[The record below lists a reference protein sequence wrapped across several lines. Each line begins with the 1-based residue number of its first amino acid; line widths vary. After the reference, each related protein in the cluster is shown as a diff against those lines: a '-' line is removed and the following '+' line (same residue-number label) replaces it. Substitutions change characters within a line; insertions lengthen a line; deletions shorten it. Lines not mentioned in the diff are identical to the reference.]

1 MKLGLIDSVQLAL
14 LLDERKKPREY
25 DKDLAMYSLNLGRQL
40 KLQLIFEMGLF
51 HLLLDVFIFLWYNY
65 N

>member
-1 MKLGLIDSVQLAL
+1 MKLGLIDRVQLAL

-40 KLQLIFEMGLF
+40 KLQLNFEMGLF
-51 HLLLDVFIFLWYNY
+51 HLHLDVFIFLWYNS

>member
-1 MKLGLIDSVQLAL
+1 MKLGLIDRVQVAL

-51 HLLLDVFIFLWYNY
+51 HLLLDVFIFLW
-65 N
+65 

>member
-25 DKDLAMYSLNLGRQL
+25 DKDLAIYSLNLGRQP
-40 KLQLIFEMGLF
+40 KLLLIFEMGLF
-51 HLLLDVFIFLWYNY
+51 HLLLDVFLFL
-65 N
+65 